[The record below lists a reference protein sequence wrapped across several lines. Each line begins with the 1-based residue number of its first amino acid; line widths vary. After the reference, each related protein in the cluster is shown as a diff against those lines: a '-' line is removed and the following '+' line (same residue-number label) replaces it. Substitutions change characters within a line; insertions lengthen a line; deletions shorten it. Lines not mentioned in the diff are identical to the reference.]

1 MPKRAVSKTVRS
13 DDKRA
18 TGTAKNKRV
27 VKSPEAKKTSVPKV
41 AAFKKQT
48 PGGGAGR
55 PKKVK

>member
-1 MPKRAVSKTVRS
+1 MTKRAVQKTVRS

-27 VKSPEAKKTSVPKV
+27 VKSPEAKTPAVPPV
-41 AAFKKQT
+41 PSFKKKT